1 MPSRFGISRREGV
14 ALFDFTHTTMVQI
27 NDVVRSTM
35 HDGDGEDR
43 FKNETYHAHANPKWT
58 NLHRVVFGHTAGFE
72 LHFHCLCESEHEK

>member
-43 FKNETYHAHANPKWT
+43 FKNETYHAHANPK
-58 NLHRVVFGHTAGFE
+58 
-72 LHFHCLCESEHEK
+72 